1 MISARSDAELRDLIA
16 TRRWYHTIELR
27 PGIVTPGWFDLRALA
42 PTLPIPRDLSG
53 QRALDA
59 GTFEGFWALQ
69 LAARGADVTAID
81 IIDPRQWDWPVGSD
95 EHVLAVLNERK
106 QSGDGFNVVAEELRT
121 EVKRLELSVYDLD
134 PARVG
139 SFDFAYVGSLLLHLR
154 DPIRALER
162 VRSVLG
168 PSGQLLLV
176 DAIDTELSLIHRHR
190 AVAHLD
196 GRGRPW
202 WWRPN
207 LAALKRF
214 VEAAGFRVMSGPTT
228 VYMPLGA
235 GHDPLAKLR
244 VRTLR
249 SPEGRRELVMRRRG
263 GDPHAWILATPSR

>member
-1 MISARSDAELRDLIA
+1 VSGARSDAELRELVA
-16 TRRWYHTIELR
+16 SRRWYHTIELR

-42 PTLPIPRDLSG
+42 PTLPIPPDLSG
-53 QRALDA
+53 KRALDA

-95 EHVLAVLNERK
+95 EHVMAVLNERK
-106 QSGDGFNVVAEELRT
+106 QSGDGFTVVAEELQT

-134 PARVG
+134 PAQVG

-162 VRSVLG
+162 VRSVLA
-168 PSGQLLLV
+168 PDGQLLLV
-176 DAIDTELSLIHRHR
+176 DAIDTELSLIHRHSP
-190 AVAHLD
+190 VAHLD
-196 GRGRPW
+196 GLGKPW

-207 LAALKRF
+207 VAALKRF
-214 VEAAGFRVMSGPTT
+214 VEAAGFRVVSGPAT
-228 VYMPLGA
+228 VYMPLGD

-249 SPEGRRELVMRRRG
+249 SAEGRRELIMRRRG
-263 GDPHAWILATPSR
+263 GDPHAWILATPG